1 MNFRKSL
8 SDVRDAIWR
17 LGKSVNSTELVH
29 HGGSM
34 EVVGFSLFFFLNQR
48 IKAEGNNVVN

>member
-34 EVVGFSLFFFLNQR
+34 EVVGFSLFSFNQR
-48 IKAEGNNVVN
+48 VKAEGNNVVN